1 MITHPLWI
9 DCKLCAAVRM
19 VCEEKRR
26 EGGFFFFFCSFCSR
40 LILLGPLGSTL
51 PRLQTFSSNPSEKH
65 RQVPTIYLPW
75 NRLTRPV
82 SGNWSLNR
90 SDSSFFHTIWAH
102 TAQRDFSFLFS
113 RFLISFFCSLSL
125 SLLCMIQCGCRAES
139 FIAVLCLTKW
149 NLCVSSLTG
158 KKQPWTRSFSLVDN
172 LILSSLGRLQFLQET
187 VLRKEGKKK
196 DKYRWKKKKKDGRGR
211 EKNPHTWKHFL
222 KNGHQTISSIWERG
236 GGWL

>member
-26 EGGFFFFFCSFCSR
+26 EGGFFFFSPPFCSFCSR
-40 LILLGPLGSTL
+40 LILLVGEAGPLGSTL

-90 SDSSFFHTIWAH
+90 SDSSFFIQYEHTQH
-102 TAQRDFSFLFS
+102 KETSLSFSLAFS
-113 RFLISFFCSLSL
+113 SLSCSLSL
-125 SLLCMIQCGCRAES
+125 SLLCMIQYGCRAES

-158 KKQPWTRSFSLVDN
+158 KKQPWTWSLS
-172 LILSSLGRLQFLQET
+172 LLSIILFF
-187 VLRKEGKKK
+187 
-196 DKYRWKKKKKDGRGR
+196 
-211 EKNPHTWKHFL
+211 HH
-222 KNGHQTISSIWERG
+222 
-236 GGWL
+236 